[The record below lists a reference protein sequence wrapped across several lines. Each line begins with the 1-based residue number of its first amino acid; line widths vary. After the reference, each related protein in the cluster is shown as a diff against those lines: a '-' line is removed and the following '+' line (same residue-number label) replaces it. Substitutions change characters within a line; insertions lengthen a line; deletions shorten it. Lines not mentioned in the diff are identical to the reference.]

1 MKQSIFLLF
10 SFFLFQSFLFAQQG
24 TGNRMQGNMSAN
36 ISIAG
41 QVIDANSKKGIPFAT
56 ISIVN
61 IRDNKIIAGN
71 VADEKGYF
79 KVSDLK
85 PGRVKVIYSFIGYVA
100 ITSDTLFLNPASP
113 EMMLGQIKLYT
124 SVKQLAQAT
133 VNADRG
139 MLQMAI
145 DKKVFNVEKNVLS
158 TGGSAN
164 DVLQTIPSINVDLE
178 GNLSLRGSGNITV
191 LIDGRPSTLSGTDRN
206 AVLEQIPS
214 SAIESVELITNPSA
228 KYDPDG
234 TSGIINIILKK
245 NKQTSLNG
253 SINSSVTYGAGR
265 YSLGYNLNYK
275 NKKWNLST
283 GYSVRANQMNMRSYN
298 TRKNYNTDTT
308 FTNQDGLNHNQN
320 TTNVLRFSADH
331 YINSRSTIGLTTTLS
346 KTDKSSNGSSAN
358 VNFNETHLQTDAL
371 KRLNIGVENSLNV
384 DLGLNYRKSFLKP
397 KEELSIDLS
406 YSNNA
411 SNAQTD
417 YETSNTFN
425 PNLFIQNAITKSN
438 VNLSSFKLDYVNPI
452 NEQSKLETGYKLN
465 FRSNDADFNVADNS
479 QNPDTLIPNILQSNH
494 FIYTEI
500 INAAYVNYGR
510 TIGGW
515 GVQAGLR
522 MEHANIITDQV
533 TAGIKNR
540 QPYLSFFPSLYFARK
555 LGADQEVQLNYSRR
569 INRPQV
575 NNLNPFTDFSDPRN
589 LRTGNPNLKPE
600 YVDAYELSYIKY
612 WKKNTLT
619 STLYFR
625 QTNDQIQ
632 RYRLVD
638 TAGISTVTFQNLSFS
653 RNFGFEFIAVTELM
667 KFWTLT
673 TNLNLF
679 RNEIAI
685 SSTNAELKTGSNGSV
700 KIMSTTKLP
709 NILDIQISGNYT
721 SAGVTAQGEFKEMYS
736 FDIGLKKDLFKNKA
750 VFSLSISD
758 LFNTRYMRFDS
769 YGSNFMQYTQFKR
782 DTQFLICS
790 LIYKFGKTDFQKS
803 KRNGREDGA
812 PSGMDDMGF

>member
-1 MKQSIFLLF
+1 MKQSILVLF
-10 SFFLFQSFLFAQQG
+10 SFFFYQSVLFAQAP
-24 TGNRMQGNMSAN
+24 GNRMQGNMPAN
-36 ISIAG
+36 ISVAG
-41 QVIDANSKKGIPFAT
+41 QVIDGNTKKGIPFAT
-56 ISIVN
+56 ISILN
-61 IRDNKIIAGN
+61 TRDNKIIAGN

-79 KVSDLK
+79 KVADLK
-85 PGRVKVIYSFIGYVA
+85 PGRVKVVYSFIGYVS
-100 ITSDTLFLNPASP
+100 ITSDTLFLNPANP
-113 EMMLGQIKLYT
+113 EMVLGVIKLYA

-191 LIDGRPSTLSGTDRN
+191 LIDGRPSTLTGTDRN

-228 KYDPDG
+228 NYDPDG

-265 YSLGYNLNYK
+265 YSLGYNINYK

-320 TTNVLRFSADH
+320 TTNVLRLSLDH
-331 YINSRSTIGLTTTLS
+331 YINSRSTIGITSTLS

-358 VNFNETHLQTDAL
+358 VNFNESHLQTDAL
-371 KRLNIGVENSLNV
+371 KRLNIGVENSLNI

-397 KEELSIDLS
+397 KEELSVDLS

-411 SNAQTD
+411 SDALTD

-425 PNLFIQNAITKSN
+425 TNLFIQNAITKSS

-465 FRSNDADFNVADNS
+465 FRSNDADYRVADNS
-479 QNPDTLIPNILQSNH
+479 QLADTLTPNILQSNH

-500 INAAYVNYGR
+500 INAAYANYSR
-510 TIGGW
+510 TIGEW
-515 GVQAGLR
+515 GVQGGLR
-522 MEHANIITDQV
+522 VEHANIITDQV
-533 TAGIKNR
+533 TANIKNTK
-540 QPYLSFFPSLYFARK
+540 PYLSFFPSLYFARK
-555 LGADQEVQLNYSRR
+555 LAADQEIQLNYSRR

-612 WKKNTLT
+612 WKRNTLT

-638 TAGISTVTFQNLSFS
+638 TAGISMVTFQNLSFS

-679 RNEIAI
+679 RNEIAV
-685 SSTNAELKTGSNGSV
+685 SSTNAELKAGSNGSV
-700 KIMSTTKLP
+700 KIMSTAKLP
-709 NILDIQISGNYT
+709 NIVDIQISGNYT

-750 VFSLSISD
+750 VLSLSVSD
-758 LFNTRYMRFDS
+758 LFDTRYMRFDS

-782 DTQFLICS
+782 DSQFLICS

-812 PSGMDDMGF
+812 PSGMDEMSF

>member
-1 MKQSIFLLF
+1 
-10 SFFLFQSFLFAQQG
+10 
-24 TGNRMQGNMSAN
+24 
-36 ISIAG
+36 
-41 QVIDANSKKGIPFAT
+41 
-56 ISIVN
+56 
-61 IRDNKIIAGN
+61 
-71 VADEKGYF
+71 
-79 KVSDLK
+79 SDLK

-191 LIDGRPSTLSGTDRN
+191 LIDGRPSTLTGTDRN

-425 PNLFIQNAITKSN
+425 PNLFIQNAITKSS

-479 QNPDTLIPNILQSNH
+479 QNPDTLIPNTLQSNH

-515 GVQAGLR
+515 GVQGGLR

-736 FDIGLKKDLFKNKA
+736 FDIGLKKAGKA
-750 VFSLSISD
+750 KAIDV
-758 LFNTRYMRFDS
+758 
-769 YGSNFMQYTQFKR
+769 QY
-782 DTQFLICS
+782 
-790 LIYKFGKTDFQKS
+790 
-803 KRNGREDGA
+803 
-812 PSGMDDMGF
+812 